1 VIQLA
6 KVVRAS
12 REGCHGL
19 LSVGNSEPTVLDSKD
34 TEASTEALCGQH
46 ANRRFWRFM
55 IDVGHTF
62 RENEVLLTGTS
73 GFLGKIVLG
82 LLVDRYPDF
91 KHLHILMRGAKGIEP
106 AERFEREV
114 LASPP
119 LRPVLEQVRHHHPG
133 FQLADKIT
141 VWSGDVGQPSLGLTP
156 HEVNRLAVRVS
167 LIINCAGLVDFFPP
181 LDDSLQ
187 SNVDGVE
194 HLIALAR
201 RLGARLLHVSTCFVC
216 GEADGLVEETERI
229 VGFYPHRRGPEDRSF
244 SAHEELRYSRERVA
258 EIYRSAGANGNLAE
272 VSRRRPRELAQ
283 RLTALGRQRAEHWGW
298 VNTYTYAKSLG
309 EQVLAATSDVP
320 WTIVRPAIIESSL
333 SFPFPGWIE
342 GGRTAAPLVLMALGG
357 MKEWPMRRD
366 AALEVVPVDEV
377 AAAILVAGALL
388 LHGRHEPVYQ
398 LASAEVNPIHIEQV
412 ARLLHAEARNL
423 AREGRKRPRP
433 PLIHRLAKGS
443 RGRRL
448 RFLSSSEA
456 RTQHAHLERR
466 IRRMQSL
473 ITGMRALLK
482 TLRLPGHHTLAGWT
496 SSLRALGLQSSF
508 RQQTL
513 EYYLPFVLHNR
524 FVFECENIRAA
535 YRLIMPDDRQRLPWA
550 PEKIDWEHYWT
561 QNQVRG
567 IQKWVQPEAV
577 RKWTFHL

>member
-1 VIQLA
+1 
-6 KVVRAS
+6 
-12 REGCHGL
+12 
-19 LSVGNSEPTVLDSKD
+19 
-34 TEASTEALCGQH
+34 
-46 ANRRFWRFM
+46 M
-55 IDVGHTF
+55 IDVGRTF
-62 RENEVLLTGTS
+62 REHEILLAGAS

-82 LLVDRYPDF
+82 LLLDRYPDF
-91 KHLHILMRGAKGIEP
+91 KHLHVLMRGAKGYEP

-119 LRPVLEQVRHHHPG
+119 LRPVLDQVRERHPG
-133 FQLADKIT
+133 VRLAEKIT
-141 VWSGDVGQPSLGLTP
+141 VWPGDVGRPSLGLTP
-156 HEVNRLAVRVS
+156 HEVNRLAGRVS

-229 VGFYPHRRGPEDRSF
+229 AGFYPHRRSPDDHTF

-258 EIYRSAGANGNLAE
+258 EIYRSAGVNGDLAE

-309 EQVLAATSDVP
+309 EQVLATTTDVS

-366 AALEVVPVDEV
+366 APLEVVPVDEV
-377 AAAILVAGALL
+377 AAAILVAGVLL
-388 LHGRHEPVYQ
+388 LHGRHKPVYQ
-398 LASAEVNPIHIEQV
+398 LASAEVNPIHMDRL
-412 ARLLHAEARNL
+412 AGLLHAEARKM
-423 AREGRKRPRP
+423 ARDGRRRSRP
-433 PLIHRLAKGS
+433 PLLHRLVANGS

-448 RFLSSSEA
+448 RFLSGAEA
-456 RTQHAHLERR
+456 RTRHARLERR
-466 IRRMQSL
+466 IRRMQGL
-473 ITGMRALLK
+473 ISGMRGLLK
-482 TLRLPGHHTLAGWT
+482 TLRLPGHQTLAGWT

-524 FVFECENIRAA
+524 FVFECENIRSA
-535 YRLIMPDDRQRLPWA
+535 YRLIAPEDRQRLPWA

-567 IQKWVQPEAV
+567 IQKWIQPEAV
-577 RKWTFHL
+577 KKWTFRL

>member
-1 VIQLA
+1 
-6 KVVRAS
+6 
-12 REGCHGL
+12 
-19 LSVGNSEPTVLDSKD
+19 
-34 TEASTEALCGQH
+34 
-46 ANRRFWRFM
+46 M
-55 IDVGHTF
+55 IDVDRTF

-73 GFLGKIVLG
+73 GFLGKVVLG

-91 KHLHILMRGAKGIEP
+91 RHLHVLMRGAKGLEP
-106 AERFEREV
+106 AERLEREV
-114 LASPP
+114 LGSPA
-119 LRPVLEQVRHHHPG
+119 LRPVIEQVQQRRPG
-133 FQLADKIT
+133 FQLRDKIT
-141 VWSGDVGQPSLGLTP
+141 VWPGDLGLPSLGLAS
-156 HEVNRLAVRVS
+156 HQVDRLAGHVA
-167 LIINCAGLVDFFPP
+167 LIINCAGRVDFFPP

-216 GEADGLVEETERI
+216 GEADGLVEETEPI
-229 VGFYPHRRGPEDRSF
+229 LGFYPHRSSPQDQSF
-244 SAHEELRYSRERVA
+244 SAPEELQYSRQRLA
-258 EIYRSAGANGNLAE
+258 QIHRSAGVNGNQAE
-272 VSRRRPRELAQ
+272 IARRRSRELIQ

-298 VNTYTYAKSLG
+298 VNTYTYSKSLG
-309 EQVLAATSDVP
+309 EQVLAATAGTP

-388 LHGRHEPVYQ
+388 LHGRHQPVYQ
-398 LASAEVNPIHIEQV
+398 LASAEVNPIHIDHL
-412 ARLLHAEARNL
+412 ARLLHAEARKL
-423 AREGRKRPRP
+423 ARDGVRLPRQP
-433 PLIHRLAKGS
+433 FIRRLVANGS
-443 RGRRL
+443 LGGRL
-448 RFLSSSEA
+448 RFLSTAEA
-456 RTQHAHLERR
+456 STRHARLEQR

-473 ITGMRALLK
+473 ITGMRGLLK
-482 TLRLPGHHTLAGWT
+482 TLRLPGHNTLAAWT

-524 FVFECENIRAA
+524 FIFECENIRTA
-535 YRLIMPDDRQRLPWA
+535 YNLITPEDRQRLPWA
-550 PEKIDWEHYWT
+550 PEKIDWERYWT
-561 QNQVRG
+561 ENQVRG

-577 RKWTFHL
+577 KKWAFRI